1 MNGIGAG
8 HLWLRFLPRFVR
20 EKIENRHNLQ
30 KILDNVGWLFADK
43 IIRMGVGL
51 FVGAWVARYLGPTQF
66 GTYNYAIAFV
76 ALFAPFATIGLDKIV
91 VRNILRNPSMIDET
105 LGTAFVLKLIAG
117 LFTSCLAVGLVF
129 LIRPTDNLTR
139 WLVGITGLG
148 LIFQAFDTIDYW
160 FQSQVQSQYIVYAR
174 NAAFLIV
181 ALVKIIMIVWSAPL
195 IAFAWAGL
203 AEIMLAAIGLVVLYR
218 MNRQNLRAWSV
229 NFNQARMLLTD
240 AWPLILSGL
249 SIVIY
254 MKIDQVMLGEMIG
267 SRTVGI
273 YSAVTKISEIWYF
286 IPVAI
291 VSSVFPSI
299 IKIKS
304 EDENIYY
311 SRLQKLF
318 SFMTVLACGI
328 SIVMTFLSTKVVA
341 LIFGSGFAQGG
352 PILAVHIWASI
363 FVFLGVAQG
372 PWDLAENLTKL
383 SLWRTSAGAIINVA
397 LNFILIP
404 KYQAMGAAVATVIS
418 YACSGYLLNAFH
430 SKTRTI
436 FIKQTKSLFFIHS
449 LWSSR

>member
-1 MNGIGAG
+1 MNGIGTG
-8 HLWLRFLPRFVR
+8 HSWYRFLPRFVR

-51 FVGAWVARYLGPTQF
+51 FVGAWIARYLGPTQF

-91 VRNILRNPSMIDET
+91 VRNILRDPSMIEAT
-105 LGTAFVLKLIAG
+105 LGTAFVLKLLAG
-117 LFTSCLAVGLVF
+117 FFTLCLALGVIFLV
-129 LIRPTDNLTR
+129 RPTDTLTQ
-139 WLVGITGLG
+139 WLVGITGLC
-148 LIFQAFDTIDYW
+148 LIFQAFDTIDFW

-174 NAAFLIV
+174 NGAFLIV
-181 ALVKIIMIVWSAPL
+181 ALIKIAMIVWSAPL
-195 IAFAWAGL
+195 IAFAWAVL
-203 AEIMLAAIGLVVLYR
+203 AEIILGAIGLVVFYR
-218 MNRQNLRAWSV
+218 MNRRHLSDWRVNLKQVRTL
-229 NFNQARMLLTD
+229 MTD

-267 SRTVGI
+267 SRAVGI

-291 VSSVFPSI
+291 ISSVFPSI
-299 IKIKS
+299 IKIKNL
-304 EDENIYY
+304 DQDVYY

-318 SFMTVLACGI
+318 SFMILLACGI
-328 SIVMTFLSTKVVA
+328 SIPMTFLSTKAVTM
-341 LIFGSGFAQGG
+341 IYGSDFAQGG
-352 PILAVHIWASI
+352 PILAVHIWASV

-372 PWDLAENLTKL
+372 PWDLVENLTKL
-383 SLWRTSAGAIINVA
+383 SLWRTSAGAIINIA

-404 KYQAMGAAVATVIS
+404 RYEAMGAAVATVIS

-430 SKTRTI
+430 ERTRAI
-436 FIKQTKSLFFIHS
+436 FIRQTKSLFFVHT
-449 LWSSR
+449 LWSS